1 MLMSDIKIFF
11 DRLFLPLPKAA
22 MNEPFKLLAFSRV
35 SPGLLTI
42 TDTVTHCYL
51 FHQMY

>member
-35 SPGLLTI
+35 ANHNRHCNSLLFISPNVLSL
-42 TDTVTHCYL
+42 
-51 FHQMY
+51 